1 MAVLVNSPRAGLRTV
16 DDVIEAGGGR

>member
-16 DDVIEAGGGR
+16 DDVIEAGQGR